1 MQSISKFSN
10 DIMELRYSRIKE
22 DGTKETWED
31 IAHRVVKNIF
41 KGVSVPKDIPSTIEW
56 LISERKFIPGGRF
69 LAQTGRDYHQTNN
82 CFLLRAEDTREG
94 WGELMNKA
102 AVMLMSGGGIGIDY
116 SDLRGNGTKLR
127 RSGGTA
133 SGPIP
138 LIKSINEIGRGVM
151 SGGNRRS
158 AIYGSL
164 RWNHP
169 DIYEFIKVKNW
180 SEDVKRLKESDFDF
194 PASLDMTN
202 ISVILDKDFFE
213 AYDAD
218 TLGVRELYNTVIDQM
233 CKTGE
238 PGFQIDFN
246 NKRESLRNACT
257 EVVSEDD
264 CDVCCLGS
272 INLANI
278 SSIDELEWVT
288 NLATLFLLVGTEY
301 SDVPVDKVKTIK
313 EANRRLGTGL
323 MGLHEWMI
331 QRGLS
336 YGKSDELA
344 EWLKVWKESSDI
356 AAGKWANHLSFNI
369 PIAKRAIAPNGTI
382 SIAGGHTTSG
392 IEPIFATAYQRRYLT
407 GNGWKKQYVVD
418 FVAEKLH
425 ELGID
430 PEKIE
435 DAYSLSLDV
444 ERRIEFQAFVQEYVD
459 NAISS
464 TINLQSFGKP
474 GNDNPE
480 EFGSTLYKY
489 LPKLRGITAYP
500 DGARGGQPLTP
511 VGFNFALSKKGLV
524 LDSHEECVGGICGL

>member
-31 IAHRVVKNIF
+31 IAHRVVTNLF
-41 KGVSVPKDIPSTIEW
+41 KDFNVPKDIPSTIEW
-56 LISERKFIPGGRF
+56 LIAQRKFIPGGRF

-94 WGELMNKA
+94 WGDLMNKA

-116 SDLRGNGTKLR
+116 SDLRGNGAKLS

-133 SGPIP
+133 SGPLP
-138 LIKSINEIGRGVM
+138 LIKAINEIGRGVM

-169 DIYEFIKVKNW
+169 DIYEFITAKNW
-180 SEDVKRLKESDFDF
+180 QEEVKKIKEKDFNF

-213 AYDAD
+213 AYDKD
-218 TLGVRELYNTVIDQM
+218 ILGARELYRTVIDQM

-272 INLANI
+272 INLSNI
-278 SSIDELEWVT
+278 STIAELEWVT
-288 NLATLFLLVGTEY
+288 ELATLFLLVGTEY
-301 SDVPVDKVKTIK
+301 SDAPVDKVRKIK

-323 MGLHEWMI
+323 MGIHEWLI
-331 QRGLS
+331 QRDFP
-336 YGKSDELA
+336 YDENDELA
-344 EWLKVWKESSDI
+344 SWLKVWKESSDR
-356 AAGKWANHLSFNI
+356 AAEKWANHLSFNV

-382 SIAGGHTTSG
+382 SIAGGLTTSG
-392 IEPIFATAYQRRYLT
+392 IEPVFATAYQRRYLT
-407 GNGWKKQYVVD
+407 KDGWKKQYVVD

-425 ELGID
+425 ELGVD
-430 PEKIE
+430 PNKIE
-435 DAYSLSLDV
+435 DAYSLSLSV
-444 ERRIEFQAFVQEYVD
+444 ERRIKFQSFVQKYVD
-459 NAISS
+459 NSISS
-464 TINLQSFGKP
+464 TVNLQAFGQP
-474 GNDNPE
+474 GNDSVE
-480 EFGSTLYKY
+480 EFGSILYQY
-489 LPKLRGITAYP
+489 LPTLRGITVYP

-511 VGFNFALSKKGLV
+511 VDFNYALGKKGLV
-524 LDSHEECVGGICGL
+524 LDAHEECEGGICGL